1 MKKGLLQDGLARDAR
16 GVLADLSALPAIT
29 CAAFLSLMG
38 LPSKLCQELCLLGVI
53 QCNLEKKTVD
63 HDLKTGQQRTA
74 KGGLHVY
81 LDKVWASVGMC
92 IVVFCHSWMPGC
104 ISF

>member
-1 MKKGLLQDGLARDAR
+1 MKKGLLQDGLARDTR

-29 CAAFLSLMG
+29 CAAFLSLVG

-53 QCNLEKKTVD
+53 QCNLEKTVD
-63 HDLKTGQQRTA
+63 HNLKTGQQRTA
-74 KGGLHVY
+74 KGGLPVY
-81 LDKVWASVGMC
+81 LDKVCASVGMY

>member
-1 MKKGLLQDGLARDAR
+1 MKKGLLRDGLARDAR

-53 QCNLEKKTVD
+53 QCNLEKKQWT
-63 HDLKTGQQRTA
+63 T
-74 KGGLHVY
+74 
-81 LDKVWASVGMC
+81 
-92 IVVFCHSWMPGC
+92 I
-104 ISF
+104 